1 MCHPGTEIRP
11 GKNAGAGGN
20 DQPVA
25 NVYSTERATS
35 LARSGSDQRSV
46 GPAISQTFSSV
57 SRAGIP
63 SYTVT
68 DDLIQRLQTALGDG
82 YLIERELGGAGMSR
96 VFAATE
102 QALQRRVVVK
112 VLPPDLA
119 AGVNHER
126 FRREIQV
133 AAQLQHPYIVPL
145 LAAGESGGLLWF
157 TMPFI
162 EGESLRAA
170 IARKGRF
177 GARDVVRIMHD
188 VTDALSYAHARGVV
202 HRDIKPG
209 NILTSGMHAL
219 VTDFGVAK
227 ALSASTPTAS
237 GGTTTG
243 MAIGTP
249 AYMAPEQ
256 LAADPAADHRMD
268 IYAVGLLAYE
278 LLTGKSP
285 FSGASPQA
293 TLAAQLTVT
302 PASPSR
308 SLPDVPEGLS
318 NIIMQCLE
326 KDANKRPP
334 TATALLAELD
344 ALPMIGSGETPG
356 LFVKRSRKGPMA
368 AAAAVVILATGLVL
382 SQKGAF
388 DSIIGNTKTPTRPA
402 QAVPRGNG
410 KETGAN
416 NGAAGDLA
424 LVTAGDAREAASRSA
439 HPDTVFLYRD
449 TSLSDAEKRTTLPLV
464 ITRADSIAIA
474 NAFRQRKAAEVPTM
488 SAPVTSPSPTSVTG
502 SAAAAP
508 GSKTVAVQRVEGDI
522 AKMSRDSLYA
532 EVARVFSDSINLMM
546 KKLQQELARAPQ
558 AAVRF
563 SREVMDNPGAF
574 APPIMAPAAP
584 GTTRIVVQPFT
595 MYGGLGGPGSP
606 ATGGAAPNTSTG
618 SGTQPSGTGG
628 SPRQR
633 LGRLGFAFAD
643 SLRAGLEPHVGL
655 DVVDADWTGKALTI
669 SHANNPNSSSSRG
682 ASNNFVSVG
691 WSLRADYIV
700 TGSFSQRRDSLMVFT
715 QFSDLRGGF
724 TRTMMNTVPFSD
736 VYRTLPT
743 TLTNVN
749 LWIDSARV
757 ARRSD
762 RNFGRGGPN
771 GRTQEDG
778 GGRVP
783 PLQNEDK

>member
-1 MCHPGTEIRP
+1 
-11 GKNAGAGGN
+11 
-20 DQPVA
+20 
-25 NVYSTERATS
+25 
-35 LARSGSDQRSV
+35 
-46 GPAISQTFSSV
+46 
-57 SRAGIP
+57 
-63 SYTVT
+63 VT
-68 DDLIQRLQTALGDG
+68 DDLINRLQTALGDG

-133 AAQLQHPYIVPL
+133 AAQLQHPHIVPL

-188 VTDALSYAHARGVV
+188 VTDALAYAHARGVV

-227 ALSASTPTAS
+227 ALSASTPTAN

-268 IYAVGLLAYE
+268 IYAVGLLGYE

-285 FSGASPQA
+285 FSGTSPQA
-293 TLAAQLTVT
+293 TLAAQLTLT
-302 PASPSR
+302 PEAPSR
-308 SLPDVPEGLS
+308 SLPDVPDALS

-344 ALPMIGSGETPG
+344 ALPMIGSGQTPSH
-356 LFVKRSRKGPMA
+356 FVKRSRKGPLI
-368 AAAAVVILATGLVL
+368 AAAAVVVIAAGFVLA
-382 SQKGAF
+382 QKGAF
-388 DSIIGNTKTPTRPA
+388 RSLTGNPKTPSKAENTTA
-402 QAVPRGNG
+402 SGGG
-410 KETGAN
+410 KGSGA
-416 NGAAGDLA
+416 GGTGDLA
-424 LVTAGDAREAASRSA
+424 LANAGDSAGGAARAA

-449 TSLSDAEKRTTLPLV
+449 TSLTDAEKRTTLPLV

-474 NAFRQRKAAEVPTM
+474 NAFRQRKAAEGP
-488 SAPVTSPSPTSVTG
+488 SSAAPVAPVAPNAPTTSSG
-502 SAAAAP
+502 AAATSGGKALIVT
-508 GSKTVAVQRVEGDI
+508 KIVGDI
-522 AKMSRDSLYA
+522 AAMTRDSLYA
-532 EVARVFSDSINLMM
+532 EVARVFSDSINLVVR
-546 KKLQQELARAPQ
+546 KLRQELAQVPQ
-558 AAVRF
+558 AAMRF
-563 SREVMDNPGAF
+563 PRELSDNPAAY
-574 APPIMAPAAP
+574 APPIVAPAAT
-584 GTTRIVVQPFT
+584 GITRIVVLPFNVNGSQ
-595 MYGGLGGPGSP
+595 GGSGGPPPGSSP
-606 ATGGAAPNTSTG
+606 PSGATSTG
-618 SGTQPSGTGG
+618 GPPSGTGG
-628 SPRQR
+628 NPRQR
-633 LGRLGFAFAD
+633 MGRLGFAFAD
-643 SLRAGLEPHVGL
+643 SLRAGLTSHVNL
-655 DVVDADWTGKALTI
+655 DVVDADWTGKAQTI
-669 SHANNPNSSSSRG
+669 SNANNSSSSTG
-682 ASNNFVSVG
+682 GNFNNFVSVG

-700 TGSFSQRRDSLMVFT
+700 TGSLSQRRDSLMVVT

-724 TRTMMNTVPFSD
+724 SRTMINTVPVFD
-736 VYRTLPT
+736 VFRALPAA
-743 TLTNVN
+743 LGSVNV
-749 LWIDSARV
+749 WIDSARV
-757 ARRSD
+757 ARRTN

-771 GRTQEDG
+771 DRIMEDG
-778 GGRVP
+778 AGIGPDGRNNGGNTARTGVQNLDVTRPPKVP
-783 PLQNEDK
+783 PPQQDEQ